1 MNKMNTTM
9 FSKLISKYQTKYQT
23 KYENNKNNK
32 NNSNNKN
39 KTYANK
45 YKVKIIR
52 RNVPA
57 DADLSSVL
65 GKKRNYENAFTQ
77 DTYDDYRYGQH
88 IGINFFEK
96 I

>member
-9 FSKLISKYQTKYQT
+9 FSKLISKYQTKY
-23 KYENNKNNK
+23 E
-32 NNSNNKN
+32 NNKN

-96 I
+96 NIGHSII

>member
-1 MNKMNTTM
+1 MNATM
-9 FSKLISKYQTKYQT
+9 YSKLISKYKSKYNT
-23 KYENNKNNK
+23 NKI
-32 NNSNNKN
+32 N

-65 GKKRNYENAFTQ
+65 GKKRNYDNAFTQ
-77 DTYDDYRYGQH
+77 ETYDDFRYGQH
-88 IGINFFEK
+88 IDIKFFEK
-96 I
+96 NIGHTIIQA